1 MGESMKG
8 IITADW
14 HLRATR
20 PQCRIDED
28 WILTQKNALNQI
40 KKYSE
45 KYDCNVYCVGDLF
58 HANSDVTFEVQNLVI
73 DFANE
78 LCTHGHCL
86 GIIAGN
92 HDLPFHNSENI
103 KRSAIGV
110 ILEARNVHYILDCVN
125 DESQE
130 DISAP
135 NFDEEVENKKFIF
148 RHVLTFP
155 NYKAVPFG
163 VVDALT
169 AKDLL
174 EENRKAKWI
183 FTGDYHR
190 NFHYEKKGRH
200 VINPGCLLRQAS
212 DFEDYQPVVYF
223 VDTEKEIVKELPI
236 NDSLE
241 NMDTKYITV
250 RNEREERISAFVE
263 SLSDSQVMTLDF
275 VENVEKSLN
284 SVDDEELKETI
295 KELIYE

>member
-1 MGESMKG
+1 MKG

-28 WILTQKNALNQI
+28 WMETQRNVLNQI
-40 KKYSE
+40 FEIAKVKE
-45 KYDCNVYCVGDLF
+45 CDVFVVGDIF
-58 HANSDVTFEVQNLVI
+58 HSNSDTNFECINMVQ
-73 DFANE
+73 DFADRLE
-78 LCTHGHCL
+78 RECDSLLC
-86 GIIAGN
+86 IIAGN
-92 HDLPFHNSENI
+92 HDLPYHSSENLN
-103 KRSAIGV
+103 KSAIGV
-110 ILEARNVHYILDCVN
+110 LFN
-125 DESQE
+125 SQS
-130 DISAP
+130 IIPINKYYQGKYSLSAS
-135 NFDEEVENKKFIF
+135 NFDEEDDENAEIVFK
-148 RHVLTFP
+148 HTLTIPSKDKPDYIDCETPESLLIKFP
-155 NYKAVPFG
+155 N
-163 VVDALT
+163 
-169 AKDLL
+169 
-174 EENRKAKWI
+174 AKWI

-250 RNEREERISAFVE
+250 RNEREERISAFIE

-284 SVDDEELKETI
+284 SVDDEELKEII
-295 KELIYE
+295 KELVYE